1 MLKSTVKAVLINK
14 DGTETPVQIVFSD
27 MDVSSELATS
37 LMDGMLER
45 LPEFKTYTDGEVKI
59 SDVEEFPFARDKKDE
74 QTIFDADNP
83 PAPDADKPGRKGK
96 GKKKLEM
103 AEDDAHGNAAADPED

>member
-14 DGTETPVQIVFSD
+14 DSTETPVQIVFSG
-27 MDVSSELATS
+27 MDVSAELATA
-37 LMDGMLER
+37 LMDGILEK

-74 QTIFDADNP
+74 TTIFDENGIAIPEPEKPAKGKRGSKGMDKDDGA
-83 PAPDADKPGRKGK
+83 PAPSTQIAD
-96 GKKKLEM
+96 
-103 AEDDAHGNAAADPED
+103 